1 MLSRDACLT
10 RVDRPPQPPI
20 RANNFPEFREFHCEI
35 IEISRLR
42 YKSMSKEFIDELSTA
57 HRRRV
62 SSKWSRLKR
71 ERCSFEKIIT
81 NIFAKNIRFRE
92 GLQLGARGREKIVER
107 ESPLCINPFGIVDSG
122 LIFHFDR
129 EVGPERYR
137 SHEKGKVGE
146 WEEEE
151 GEAY

>member
-71 ERCSFEKIIT
+71 ERRSFEKIIT
-81 NIFAKNIRFRE
+81 NI
-92 GLQLGARGREKIVER
+92 REKYSFSRRVTVR
-107 ESPLCINPFGIVDSG
+107 FT
-122 LIFHFDR
+122 R
-129 EVGPERYR
+129 A
-137 SHEKGKVGE
+137 GKNRRKRVS
-146 WEEEE
+146 
-151 GEAY
+151 ALY